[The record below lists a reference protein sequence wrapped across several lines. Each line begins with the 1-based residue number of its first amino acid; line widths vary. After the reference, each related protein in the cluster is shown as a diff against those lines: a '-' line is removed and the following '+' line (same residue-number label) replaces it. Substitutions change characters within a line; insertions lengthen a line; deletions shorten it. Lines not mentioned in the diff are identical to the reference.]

1 MSAMVDD
8 ARAHGKLT
16 WIPYALEVLALG
28 HMLRGDLA
36 AAQTCL
42 GEGVPLAEELGMTT
56 QTAVLRSI
64 AVWLAAVHGDEDGCR
79 TLAAEVRP
87 VVAERHPGSAALVAW
102 GLGLLD
108 LAAGRFDAALDQL
121 EEVCDGAAGRD
132 LPIRAAADLVEA
144 AVRAGQPDRAQG
156 PAAELSRWAES
167 AATPAA
173 AALALRCRALLDD
186 DGAEG
191 PLVEAL
197 ERCASPYDRARTQ
210 LLGGEWLR
218 RRRRRTEAG
227 HQLQAATEGFEKLG
241 AEGWAQRART
251 ELAALGARPLA
262 RPHAADLATRLTPQE
277 LQVVRLAA
285 AGLTNK
291 EIAAQMYLSP
301 RTIGHHLSNAFPK
314 LGVSRRTEL
323 AALDL

>member
-1 MSAMVDD
+1 M
-8 ARAHGKLT
+8 
-16 WIPYALEVLALG
+16 
-28 HMLRGDLA
+28 
-36 AAQTCL
+36 
-42 GEGVPLAEELGMTT
+42 
-56 QTAVLRSI
+56 
-64 AVWLAAVHGDEDGCR
+64 
-79 TLAAEVRP
+79 
-87 VVAERHPGSAALVAW
+87 
-102 GLGLLD
+102 
-108 LAAGRFDAALDQL
+108 
-121 EEVCDGAAGRD
+121 
-132 LPIRAAADLVEA
+132 
-144 AVRAGQPDRAQG
+144 
-156 PAAELSRWAES
+156 S